1 MPLPTD
7 PMLAQQWHLRN
18 NTPGLLDLNV
28 FGVWD
33 ASEGPSY
40 NGAGTRTVV
49 IDDGFDYLHSDLAP
63 NYDTGLDFDFEF
75 NTLDPFGSPSASHG
89 TAVSGIIGAAAN
101 GSGVV
106 GVAYG
111 TSLVGY
117 RTAGFITDAWLQ
129 DIRDAISNAA
139 VSAQG
144 DVVNISQGI
153 ANDANSEFGFGYN
166 AVRFDEIETSIG
178 TAVNSGRGGLG
189 TTIVKSAGNSRS
201 DNYDVNADDWTNDTR
216 QVVVAAVDQN
226 GFVSSYSSYGAA
238 VLVSGF
244 GTPGEVVTTD
254 RTGAAGYN
262 GTDFTS
268 GFNGTSSAAPMV
280 TGIVGLMIDANAS
293 LGWRDVQEIL
303 AVSARHVGTAVG
315 GGIGGSERYAWQWN
329 GSDTWNGGGQHFS
342 NDYGY
347 GLVDGLAAVRLAE
360 TWLLTGTSAATTPTQ
375 SSASL
380 DLVNSNVVIPDGN
393 LTGTSFLAGFGG
405 NIVVERMTVQVTF
418 STTFLAD
425 MEIYLISPDGS
436 VSELIRDNAGG
447 ADFNG
452 SWTFETQAFRG
463 EDLAGTWTVR
473 IVDDAGGDVLA
484 VTDLVVTGYGAATT
498 DDRYIFTN
506 EYSDYAGVGGHLTAI
521 SDSNGGTD
529 TVNAAAVSSGSD
541 IRLDGTNGVIDGVT
555 VSFSGI
561 ENAIGGDG
569 ADTITGNGGN
579 NQLFGMRGADA
590 INGGSG
596 TDTLTGGTGNDTLN
610 GGSFHDFAYG
620 GDGDDLF
627 QSTNFD
633 FLDSVYG
640 GTGHNT
646 LDLSGMSS
654 YGFTVNLATT
664 TYDYTAGIGGPYVVQ
679 DVQDVIGS
687 NQDDVITGDG
697 AANVL
702 NGSGGNDTLNA
713 GAGIDTVFG
722 GEGDDSLIY
731 SYGDAFDHFNGGNG
745 TDTASFNW
753 DASILYDLNL
763 GFYSDAP
770 LSYTRDLIGIE
781 NVLSLG
787 SGHDT
792 MIGNADNNLLDGGAG
807 NDSISSGGGS
817 DTMIGGTGNDIYVTD
832 GSDTITELVGEGI
845 DWVKSQVSI
854 ILAAN
859 VEYLDLLG
867 GFSALNGTGNAMN
880 NRIIANGA
888 DNTIAG
894 GAGNDT
900 MIGGAGND
908 FISGGADA
916 DSLVGGTGNDTY
928 VTDGLDTITEAAGAG
943 TDTVQSTV
951 SYGLG
956 ANLENLQ
963 LLGGGT
969 AITGT
974 GNALDNIITGNA
986 ANNSLNGGAG
996 NDTLIGG
1003 AGNDTLSGGADVDS
1017 MSGGADDDT
1026 YYTDGTD
1033 TITEAASGGIDTVIS
1048 TANLGLGLNLEN
1060 LTLAGAAT
1068 NATGNS
1074 LDNVLTGNG
1083 LANLM
1088 NGGGGTDTLIGGAGN
1103 DTLIGGA
1110 GVDSLSGGANDD
1122 TYQSDGLDTIVEA
1135 LGGGIDTVESTGN
1148 YALALNVENLVLV
1161 GGAALNGT
1169 GNALGNQ
1176 LTGNAFN
1183 NTFNGGAGN
1192 DTIVG
1197 GGGDDTLNGG
1207 ADADFLNGGLGADQL
1222 NGGTGAD
1229 AFIFTA
1235 ALGAG
1240 NIDTIVG
1247 FSVVDD
1253 TIRLENAVFT
1263 GLAVGGLVAAAF
1275 KANLSGLATDASDR
1289 IIYETDTGFL
1299 YFDSDGTGA
1308 ASRVQFASLAV
1319 GLGLTNLDFTVI

>member
-40 NGAGTRTVV
+40 NGSGIRTVV
-49 IDDGFDYLHSDLAP
+49 IDDGFDYTHSDLAP

-75 NTLDPFGSPSASHG
+75 NTTDPFGAASDAHG

-117 RTAGFITDAWLQ
+117 RTAGLITDAWLQ
-129 DIRDAISNAA
+129 DIRDAIFYSGTNAG
-139 VSAQG
+139 G

-153 ANDANSEFGFGYN
+153 ANDLNSEFGNGYL
-166 AVRFDEIETSIG
+166 AVRFDEIESSIG
-178 TAVNSGRGGLG
+178 TAVDTGRGGLG
-189 TTIVKSAGNSRS
+189 TTIVKSAGNSRGG
-201 DNYDVNADDWTNDTR
+201 NFDVNADDWTNDTR

-244 GTPGEVVTTD
+244 GTPGQVVTTD
-254 RTGAAGYN
+254 RVGAAGYN

-268 GFNGTSSAAPMV
+268 SFNGTSSAAPMV
-280 TGIVGLMIDANAS
+280 TGIVGLILDANGS

-303 AVSARHVGTAVG
+303 SVSARHVGTAVG
-315 GGIGGSERYAWQWN
+315 GGIGGSERYAWGWN
-329 GSDTWNGGGQHFS
+329 GSDTWNGGGQHYS

-360 TWLLTGTSAATTPTQ
+360 TWLLTGTGAATTATQ
-375 SSASL
+375 ASASL
-380 DLVNSNVVIPDGN
+380 DILNSSVVIPDGN
-393 LTGTSFLAGFGG
+393 ATGSSFTAAFGG
-405 NIVVERMTVQVTF
+405 GAVVERMTVQVTF

-425 MEIYLISPDGS
+425 MDIYLISPDGT
-436 VSELIRDNAGG
+436 VSELIADNAGS

-463 EDLAGTWTVR
+463 EDLNGTWTVR
-473 IVDDAGGDVLA
+473 IVDDAGSDVLT
-484 VTDLVVTGYGAATT
+484 VSDIVVTAYGRNTT

-506 EYSDYAGVGGHLTAI
+506 EYSDYAGVAGHLTAVN
-521 SDSNGGTD
+521 DSNGGVD

-541 IRLDGTNGVIDGVT
+541 IRLDGGSGVIDGVS
-555 VSFSGI
+555 VSFTGI

-569 ADTITGNGGN
+569 ADTITGSGAN
-579 NQLFGMRGADA
+579 NQLFGMRGADS

-610 GGSFHDFAYG
+610 GGLFHDISYG

-627 QSTNFD
+627 LITAND
-633 FLDSVYG
+633 FADSVYG
-640 GTGHNT
+640 GAGHNT
-646 LDLSGMSS
+646 LDLSGVNT
-654 YGFTVNLATT
+654 YGFTVNLATA
-664 TYDYTAGIGGPYVVQ
+664 TYDFIPAIGGPYAVQ

-687 NQDDVITGDG
+687 NQDDVITGDSV
-697 AANVL
+697 ANLL
-702 NGSGGNDTLNA
+702 NGGGGNDTLNA
-713 GAGIDTVFG
+713 GAGVDTVLG
-722 GEGDDSLIY
+722 GEGDDLLIY

-753 DASILYDLNL
+753 DASILYDLNT

-787 SGHDT
+787 TGNDT
-792 MIGNADNNLLDGGAG
+792 MIGSAADNLMDGGAG
-807 NDSISSGGGS
+807 NDSISSGGGN
-817 DTMIGGTGNDIYVTD
+817 DQMVGGTGNDIFVTD
-832 GSDTITELVGEGI
+832 GGDTITELVGEGI

-928 VTDGLDTITEAAGAG
+928 VTDGLDSITEAVGAG
-943 TDTVQSTV
+943 TDTVQATV

-963 LLGGGT
+963 LLGGGS
-969 AITGT
+969 AITGA

-1003 AGNDTLSGGADVDS
+1003 AGNDTLSGGAGVDS
-1017 MSGGADDDT
+1017 MSGGANGDT

-1048 TANLGLGLNLEN
+1048 TVNLGLSLNLEN

-1088 NGGGGTDTLIGGAGN
+1088 NGGAGNDTLISGAGN

-1110 GVDSLSGGANDD
+1110 GVDSMTGGAGDD

-1135 LGGGIDTVESTGN
+1135 LGGGTDTVESTGN
-1148 YALALNVENLVLV
+1148 YALALNVENLALV

-1192 DTIVG
+1192 DSIVG

-1207 ADADFLNGGLGADQL
+1207 ADVDFLNGGLGADQL

-1229 AFIFTA
+1229 AFVFTS

-1247 FSVVDD
+1247 FSVADD
-1253 TIRLENAVFT
+1253 TIRLENAVFV
-1263 GLAVGGLVAAAF
+1263 GLAAGVLSAAGF

-1289 IIYETDTGFL
+1289 IIYETDSGNI

-1308 ASRVQFASLAV
+1308 ASRVQFASVATNLA
-1319 GLGLTNLDFTVI
+1319 LTNLDFFVI